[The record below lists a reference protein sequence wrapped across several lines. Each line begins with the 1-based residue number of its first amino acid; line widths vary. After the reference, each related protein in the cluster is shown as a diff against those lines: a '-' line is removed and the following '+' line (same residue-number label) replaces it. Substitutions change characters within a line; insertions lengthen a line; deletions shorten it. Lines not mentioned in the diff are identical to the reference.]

1 MYMQFTTS
9 NSIDNWKKERKH
21 KKQEKNI
28 TSWMTNKAIPKEM
41 ESEILG
47 HIHKKFEEDENV
59 CVEDLILDILPSKLQ
74 GEVKYHICF
83 NLLKQVSFVNSI
95 NLLNNCLSPCIVT
108 KFIQKE
114 NHNSINK
121 WYIVVN
127 ECPKSTY

>member
-74 GEVKYHICF
+74 GEVKYQCTISA
-83 NLLKQVSFVNSI
+83 LI
-95 NLLNNCLSPCIVT
+95 
-108 KFIQKE
+108 
-114 NHNSINK
+114 
-121 WYIVVN
+121 Y
-127 ECPKSTY
+127 